1 MPTLGEVIA
10 QFDAWFPP
18 TLAEDWDAV
27 GLLTGRRADTVTHV
41 AFAVDI
47 TDETVQ
53 WAIAQGAQLLFT
65 HHPLYLRGTT
75 SIDGDS
81 PKGRLVHHAIANYL
95 AIHVAHTNADT
106 ARPGV
111 SDAIAHA
118 LHLQDLRP
126 IRPHHTDPRLGLG
139 RVGRMAEPCDFAMF
153 VQRVFEA
160 MPASGAGIKWSGDP
174 GRHITTVAV
183 CGGAGDDLLGEIDA
197 DVYVT
202 SDLRHHVA
210 GEYLAT
216 GRASLIDV
224 PHAAAESL
232 FLQPL
237 AQGVERAF
245 PGVRTSVYPAI
256 TDPWTGH
263 SA

>member
-1 MPTLGEVIA
+1 MPTLGDLIA
-10 QFDAWFPP
+10 RFDQWFPP
-18 TLAEDWDAV
+18 SLAEDWDAV

-47 TDETVQ
+47 TDATVD
-53 WAIAQGAQLLFT
+53 WAIEQGAQLLFS
-65 HHPLYLRGTT
+65 HHPLYLRGT
-75 SIDGDS
+75 SDVDGDS
-81 PKGRLVHHAIANYL
+81 PKGRLVHRAITNYL
-95 AIHVAHTNADT
+95 AIHVAHTNADI

-118 LHLQDLRP
+118 LQLHDVQP
-126 IRPHHTDPRLGLG
+126 IRPHHTDPRLGIG
-139 RVGRMAEPCDFAMF
+139 RVGRLAEPCDFAMF

-160 MPASGAGIKWSGDP
+160 VPTSGAGIRWASDP
-174 GRHITTVAV
+174 ARHVETVAV
-183 CGGAGDDLLGEIDA
+183 CGGAGDDLLSEVVA

-210 GEYLAT
+210 SEYLAT
-216 GRASLIDV
+216 GRAALIDV
-224 PHAAAESL
+224 PHAAAESM
-232 FLQPL
+232 FLHPL

-245 PGVRTSVYPAI
+245 PGMRTSIYPGI